1 MSGWHRSGQNAPAAF
16 GAGIRPHFGI
26 AIAEQAAVLCTE
38 FEFSHRSAF
47 VAIDQQ
53 GWEATAIAGKFLA
66 PLPQRD
72 QHRKY
77 PAPLR
82 GQQIFLIGAAVGGGR
97 RRQDAA
103 LHQGTQPH
111 GEDILRQADAFLK
124 FAEAAFSQEG
134 LADDQQ
140 RPPVAERVQRSRDRA
155 FRLFKAGAF
164 HHGRPFG
171 SKKSIPPI
179 TALCSCIMKPDPLHS
194 PSSLIMQPLEAIV
207 RLANKTALITG
218 GNSGIG
224 LATARLFVA
233 EGARVAITGRNQA
246 TLEAAAKELGP
257 NALAIVADA
266 TDIAATEKAVAKAV
280 EKFGKLDIVFA
291 NAGIS
296 ASTPVGG
303 TSLATFESVL
313 KTNITAVF
321 FTVQAA
327 APHLSDGGS
336 IILNGSVISVLGNPG
351 YAAYAASKAGVRAMA
366 RVMASE
372 LSPRGIRVNVVSPGG
387 PSTPIWNRTAPT
399 PEAIVAL
406 EARISKAVPLGRFG
420 KPEQVA
426 KTVLFLASDD
436 ASNIQSAEIFVDGGA
451 TGSPAGAPI
460 YRG

>member
-1 MSGWHRSGQNAPAAF
+1 
-16 GAGIRPHFGI
+16 
-26 AIAEQAAVLCTE
+26 
-38 FEFSHRSAF
+38 
-47 VAIDQQ
+47 
-53 GWEATAIAGKFLA
+53 
-66 PLPQRD
+66 
-72 QHRKY
+72 
-77 PAPLR
+77 
-82 GQQIFLIGAAVGGGR
+82 
-97 RRQDAA
+97 
-103 LHQGTQPH
+103 
-111 GEDILRQADAFLK
+111 
-124 FAEAAFSQEG
+124 
-134 LADDQQ
+134 
-140 RPPVAERVQRSRDRA
+140 
-155 FRLFKAGAF
+155 
-164 HHGRPFG
+164 
-171 SKKSIPPI
+171 
-179 TALCSCIMKPDPLHS
+179 
-194 PSSLIMQPLEAIV
+194 MQPLETIM

-224 LATARLFVA
+224 FATAKLFVA

-246 TLEAAAKELGP
+246 TLEAAVKELGP

-266 TDIAATEKAVAKAV
+266 TDIAATEKAVEKAV

-313 KTNITAVF
+313 KTNLTAVF

-327 APHLSDGGS
+327 APHLNDGGS
-336 IILNGSVISVLGNPG
+336 IILNGSVISVLGNPC

-387 PSTPIWNRTAPT
+387 TSTPIWNRTAPT

-406 EARISKAVPLGRFG
+406 ESRISKAIPLGRFG
-420 KPEQVA
+420 KPEDVA

-436 ASNIQSAEIFVDGGA
+436 ASNVQGAEIFVDGGA